1 MELFLIIITLALL
14 AYLIIRLHDLQQSM
28 KNDVHGSV
36 QFSSEQLRNSNQLI
50 ANVTEK
56 LVTIEQSQ
64 QQVLSFAG
72 QLQRLEQVFQN
83 PKRRGLIGEYMLA
96 EQLREILPR
105 HTYDL
110 QYRLINGSIVDAV
123 IHFRDLHIPIDAK
136 FPLENFA
143 KADRDKDFFRDVR
156 LRIDETSLYISPS
169 DTTTPFAFMYVP
181 AEGVM
186 EKLLE
191 EDIIQYAFQKKVIL
205 VSPISFFA
213 YLQTVIQGLNA
224 LTIELKTK
232 EMLDQLASLRTQL
245 GKWQEEVGKVGKYL
259 DQAKVVFDQS
269 NRRAVAIDARLQ
281 QIDDLDTPEE
291 LEAVI
296 HKK

>member
-105 HTYDL
+105 HTYD
-110 QYRLINGSIVDAV
+110 
-123 IHFRDLHIPIDAK
+123 
-136 FPLENFA
+136 
-143 KADRDKDFFRDVR
+143 
-156 LRIDETSLYISPS
+156 
-169 DTTTPFAFMYVP
+169 
-181 AEGVM
+181 
-186 EKLLE
+186 
-191 EDIIQYAFQKKVIL
+191 
-205 VSPISFFA
+205 
-213 YLQTVIQGLNA
+213 
-224 LTIELKTK
+224 
-232 EMLDQLASLRTQL
+232 
-245 GKWQEEVGKVGKYL
+245 
-259 DQAKVVFDQS
+259 
-269 NRRAVAIDARLQ
+269 
-281 QIDDLDTPEE
+281 
-291 LEAVI
+291 
-296 HKK
+296 